1 MGQRWIK
8 CYGDATSIPGAAP
21 TNYFNGIN
29 IPGGPI
35 QSIMIRLEM
44 VAAAQVAATDVS
56 TLLTNLRFTLNGDV
70 VHDARYIGADNTSVQ
85 AGRSGYFYNA
95 IGGRCAQT
103 VDDPLAPDAWW
114 EIPVGINLPSGN
126 NRLEV
131 ASSWLASAA
140 AVASGE
146 FSVWVRY
153 NTDLKET
160 TLVAPSTSYTSAI
173 ALEQVVVRVP
183 STAGMVVDSVFIQ
196 NDADLDELGV
206 QGVRANALGDYGF
219 SASMMRFVTDELKN
233 GIIFGDEGA
242 STTAAQFATSRL
254 GCFILPTFG
263 LTGGDVYLQV
273 DSTAATTRTYS
284 PVLRGPVGSSAI
296 GGGVQTLM
304 VPAEPSSAL
313 VRAVEN

>member
-1 MGQRWIK
+1 MGQRWVK

-44 VAAAQVAATDVS
+44 VSAAQVAATDVS
-56 TLLTNLRFTLNGDV
+56 TLLSNLRFTLNGDV
-70 VHDARYIGADNTSVQ
+70 IHDFRAIGADNTSVQ

-103 VDDPLAPDAWW
+103 VDNALTPDCWW
-114 EIPVGINLPSGN
+114 EIPVGINTPSGN

-131 ASSWLASAA
+131 STSWLASAA
-140 AVASGE
+140 AVTSGE
-146 FSVWVRY
+146 FSVWCRY
-153 NTDLKET
+153 NTSLTET
-160 TLVAPSTSYTSAI
+160 TLVAPSTSYQSAL
-173 ALEQVVVRVP
+173 ALEQVIVRVP
-183 STAGMVVDSVFIQ
+183 STSGMVVDSIFIQ
-196 NDADLDELGV
+196 NDSDLDEVGALGI
-206 QGVRANALGDYGF
+206 RCNALGDYGF

-242 STTAAQFATSRL
+242 STTQAQFATSRL

-263 LTGGDVYLQV
+263 LSGGDVVLQV
-273 DSTAATTRTYS
+273 DSSAATTRTYS

-296 GGGVQTLM
+296 GGGIQTLAI
-304 VPAEPSSAL
+304 PASPSSAL